1 MAIEYHNSQSLL
13 NLPSFQLL
21 SGPAIAHHLNL
32 SPINTKMSQ
41 HFVNLDSHTMSQIHR
56 APCSPTSL
64 SYFRMLGPS
73 ENCMTQGLLSKKTF
87 CKLPTSGDHLLSRR
101 PQGWPCDGAKGQVLN
116 HTGTFPIKVFIG
128 SKAVTNKFG
137 IIHDIQEEAILRLE
151 LVCQNDINYYPVQHN
166 LTWVVLALWNFGT
179 AQAL

>member
-1 MAIEYHNSQSLL
+1 MQPYLSVLL
-13 NLPSFQLL
+13 QDA
-21 SGPAIAHHLNL
+21 GPTWELYDTGADV
-32 SPINTKMSQ
+32 Q
-41 HFVNLDSHTMSQIHR
+41 
-56 APCSPTSL
+56 
-64 SYFRMLGPS
+64 
-73 ENCMTQGLLSKKTF
+73 KTF

-179 AQAL
+179 AQALWKTQLDALLIAFVQFNLVA